1 MEGSATSFYSILKVM
16 LKSRKNVHYPPANNS
31 PYLLLDSLSD
41 LEEFIKVVSK
51 GMSIQ
56 VHDELEYSDLVSL
69 IESLRVSSDI
79 MLWNCF
85 IILLIQPVMLKPF
98 MFWFNS

>member
-1 MEGSATSFYSILKVM
+1 M
-16 LKSRKNVHYPPANNS
+16 HYPPANNS

-98 MFWFNS
+98 MFWLNS